1 MPALPLVLIVAN
13 RTAATPQ
20 LLEAVADRAARSP
33 CRFHLLMPSSPHGV
47 ARITDPGPAGHTE
60 AEKRMREALPVLS
73 AAAGRPVAGRVSDA
87 DPLAA
92 VQDAI
97 HELPVEEILI
107 STLPARISRWLHV
120 DLVSKV
126 RGLGLPV
133 THVEAHDREPAGAA

>member
-13 RTAATPQ
+13 RTAATPA
-20 LLEAVADRAARSP
+20 LLEAVADRAAREP

-47 ARITDPGPAGHTE
+47 ARITDPGPSGHTE
-60 AEKRMREALPVLS
+60 AEKRMRQALPALS
-73 AAAGRPVAGRVSDA
+73 GAAGRPVAGRVSDA

-97 HELPVEEILI
+97 HELPVEEIII
-107 STLPARISRWLHV
+107 STLPARVSRWLRV

-133 THVEAHDREPAGAA
+133 EHVEAQERAPIPA